1 MRIAIAAGL
10 CCTVLFFTSALNAQ
24 PSPVKQQEAAALSG
38 NITAQIKLADDYL
51 AQKETVQAE
60 YWFRKAAEQNNPYAQ
75 NSLGKLL
82 LLTDQSPDSLM
93 QAKVWFE
100 KAATQ
105 QYAPAQTNLGNV
117 YLHLADLNDKKNN
130 NIVHAR
136 YWFEKAARQN
146 VAVAQYQLGMMYL
159 HAWGVKQDISKAR
172 TWFEKAAAQDQP
184 DALYQLGV
192 MYYGGKGCEGNNCAI
207 ARHFYEKAALQSHG
221 AAQFYLAMMYLQG
234 HGVAQDYDKGVSLM
248 QSSCDNGEPEACPW
262 AKNLTEDS
270 DKFRQIFSVK

>member
-10 CCTVLFFTSALNAQ
+10 CCTVLFFTSPLMAL
-24 PSPVKQQEAAALSG
+24 PSPVKRQEAAALSG

-117 YLHLADLNDKKNN
+117 YLHLADLNDKK
-130 NIVHAR
+130 
-136 YWFEKAARQN
+136 
-146 VAVAQYQLGMMYL
+146 
-159 HAWGVKQDISKAR
+159 KQ
-172 TWFEKAAAQDQP
+172 
-184 DALYQLGV
+184 
-192 MYYGGKGCEGNNCAI
+192 
-207 ARHFYEKAALQSHG
+207 
-221 AAQFYLAMMYLQG
+221 
-234 HGVAQDYDKGVSLM
+234 
-248 QSSCDNGEPEACPW
+248 
-262 AKNLTEDS
+262 
-270 DKFRQIFSVK
+270 